1 MLAWIKLI
9 IKFAPIVFKVI
20 DGGKSIGK
28 WFGKMGKSAGD
39 WFAKKRK
46 KKIDNIND
54 ANDVTEHL
62 NK

>member
-1 MLAWIKLI
+1 MLTWIKLI

-20 DGGKSIGK
+20 SGGKVIGK
-28 WFGKMGKSAGD
+28 WFGKMGKNAGD

-46 KKIDNIND
+46 KKIDNIDD
-54 ANDVTEHL
+54 ANDVTKHL